1 MTTIRATTPAHPGA
15 AGRPTTAAPVPR
27 WVNRIA
33 HLVPL
38 TTLPSGLW
46 RLALGFGVPVGFTGP
61 MADEYGAPGWI
72 TPYVIVL
79 SLLAEGLALLTLG
92 LVQPWGEV
100 VPRWIPFLG
109 GRRIPTLAAVVPAA
123 LGATALI
130 WLGAVIATGW
140 SGSATDPDAPYYPHG
155 FAAFVM
161 TACYAPML
169 AWGPLLGVVTVAYFL
184 RRTRGSKVRAQP
196 SDLV

>member
-1 MTTIRATTPAHPGA
+1 MTTLRATTARSGTA
-15 AGRPTTAAPVPR
+15 AARPTTAAPVPR

-46 RLALGFGVPVGFTGP
+46 RLALGFGAPMGFTGRV
-61 MADEYGAPGWI
+61 ADEYGGPGWI

-79 SLLAEGLALLTLG
+79 SLLSEGLALLTLG

-109 GRRIPTLAAVVPAA
+109 GRRIPALAAVVPAA
-123 LGATALI
+123 LGAAALI
-130 WLGAVIATGW
+130 WLSVVVVHGW
-140 SGSATDPDAPYYPHG
+140 GGSANDPDEPFYPQG
-155 FAAFVM
+155 GWAVLM
-161 TACYAPML
+161 TACYAPLL
-169 AWGPLLGVVTVAYFL
+169 AWGPLLAVVTVAYYL
-184 RRTRGSKVRAQP
+184 RRTRGPKAAAQP
-196 SDLV
+196 STLA